1 LRNYHQRNSDSKN
14 LLINQVTQALNEENV
29 FSAIENVKKLQTQ
42 WQAIG
47 YSGQRE
53 ENQLWQKF
61 RKVNDQLFAKR
72 DEAKLAEQSHRNNQQ
87 IELTEQ
93 LDSYQQQLTSQ
104 LPETELYTL
113 QESIEALRTS
123 IVNQKPVIKSVVTQS
138 EKLLT
143 QISKQLSQISE
154 NKKAKTWQLVFD
166 CLEGLA
172 VNKEL
177 TLEEF
182 SESLKDLPNAWQKRL
197 QECHQNSNDIDR
209 SNKTLELEI
218 LASKESPE
226 EFKAQRLQVQVEL
239 MQSQMLSGQTIDL
252 TNSLVEWLKLGKL
265 SKADL
270 PLLSRV
276 KAIYC

>member
-1 LRNYHQRNSDSKN
+1 M
-14 LLINQVTQALNEENV
+14 
-29 FSAIENVKKLQTQ
+29 
-42 WQAIG
+42 
-47 YSGQRE
+47 
-53 ENQLWQKF
+53 
-61 RKVNDQLFAKR
+61 
-72 DEAKLAEQSHRNNQQ
+72 
-87 IELTEQ
+87 
-93 LDSYQQQLTSQ
+93 TSQ
-104 LPETELYTL
+104 LPETELYSL

-138 EKLLT
+138 EKLLM
-143 QISKQLSQISE
+143 QITKQLSQISE

-177 TLEEF
+177 TIEEF
-182 SESLKDLPNAWQKRL
+182 SESLTDLPNAWQKRL
-197 QECHQNSNDIDR
+197 QECHQNSNEIDR
-209 SNKTLELEI
+209 SSKTLELEI

-265 SKADL
+265 SQADL